1 MITVI
6 ADQGIEDYIYMN
18 HTCTR
23 FADKKQFKEWLSSMD
38 KERLKEWL
46 LSDSNEIYFIDV
58 SDKTWNEFKT
68 KNSIR
73 LELNTDE
80 IDELIQKSSYI
91 FLIKK
96 HYVESCTY
104 YPKDD

>member
-1 MITVI
+1 MLIII

-18 HTCTR
+18 HVCTR
-23 FADKKQFKEWLSSMD
+23 FVDKKQFKEWLSSND
-38 KERLKEWL
+38 
-46 LSDSNEIYFIDV
+46 SDVYFVNI
-58 SDKTWNEFKT
+58 SDETWNEFKN

-80 IDELIQKSSYI
+80 INELIQKASYV

-96 HYVESCTY
+96 NYVESCTY